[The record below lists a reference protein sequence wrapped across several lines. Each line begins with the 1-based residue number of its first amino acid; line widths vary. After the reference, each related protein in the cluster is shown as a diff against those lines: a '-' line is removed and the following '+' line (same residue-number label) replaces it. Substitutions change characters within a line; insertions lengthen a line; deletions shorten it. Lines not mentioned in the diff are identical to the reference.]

1 VNNVNPFDRY
11 QFESLSLKGD
21 LSILSATHEP
31 DNFPHREEQISRM
44 ADAMSSLLMGMKSTH
59 LILYG
64 KTGTGKTSVTKFVTS
79 KLSEKIP
86 DRIRVCYINCQNYD
100 SPYSI
105 MVNIARTVLGP
116 ERIPQ
121 MGWTLDRIYEYL
133 VDGLKGC
140 QKNIIIVLDEVDK
153 LVEKNGGDSLY
164 LLLKITDESQ
174 GISGS
179 IIGITNDT
187 SFYEKLDPR
196 VRSRLNKESIVFP
209 PYNSEQLRDI
219 LLPRIKAILPEDYY
233 DESAVNLCAA
243 IGAQE
248 HGDARKAIDLM
259 RVAIELTMRDS
270 AKKITN
276 DYVYKARDNLEIDIM
291 RETIK
296 TLPTHSKIVL
306 LSVILCGEIH
316 PNSAT
321 TGEVSA
327 IYNKLCK
334 QVGITPLTQR
344 RISDYLSDLEDFG
357 LISTTLKSLGRYGR
371 TRLIRITGRENDMKR
386 YALEDQ
392 DLKTLSEIK
401 QNRQYKLDENL

>member
-1 VNNVNPFDRY
+1 MNPFDKY
-11 QFESLSLKGD
+11 QFETFTLKGD
-21 LSILSATHEP
+21 ISILSSTHEP
-31 DNFPHREEQISRM
+31 NEFPHREEQISKM
-44 ADAMSSLLMGMKSTH
+44 ADSLSSLLMGLKSTH
-59 LILYG
+59 MILYG
-64 KTGTGKTSVTKFVTS
+64 KTGTGKTSVTRYVTT
-79 KLSEKIP
+79 KLAEKIP
-86 DRIRVCYINCQNYD
+86 NKVNICYINCQNYD

-105 MVNIARTVLGP
+105 MVNIARSVLGP

-121 MGWTLDRIYEYL
+121 MGWTLDRIYEDL
-133 VDGLKGC
+133 IQGLKEC
-140 QKNIIIVLDEVDK
+140 KRELIIILDEVDK
-153 LVEKNGGDSLY
+153 LVMKNGGDSLY
-164 LLLKITDESQ
+164 LLLKITDESL

-219 LLPRIKAILPEDYY
+219 LLPRVKEVLPDEYY

-259 RVAIELTMRDS
+259 RVAIELAIKDS
-270 AKKITN
+270 AKKVTN
-276 DYVYKARDNLEIDIM
+276 DYVYKARDNLEIDIL

-306 LSVILCGEIH
+306 LSVILCSEVH

-321 TGEVSA
+321 TGEVST
-327 IYNKLCK
+327 IYNRLCK
-334 QVGITPLTQR
+334 EVGITPLTQR

-386 YALEDQ
+386 YALEDS
-392 DLKTLSEIK
+392 DLKILGNITQI
-401 QNRQYKLDENL
+401 RQSKLDEKIKIN